1 MNADELRTRY
11 LRERVLTASPA
22 QRVVMLYDRLTLDL
36 TRAAAASVA
45 RPSEHI
51 DHALQIVAELR
62 ASLNDAIGQ
71 PGENLAAIYGYVL
84 RELIAVRGGDTAR
97 LAGVTEIVETLRY
110 AWTKIA
116 NQLASS
122 AADAA
127 PLAAGAWVS

>member
-36 TRAAAASVA
+36 TRAAAASAA

-62 ASLNDAIGQ
+62 ASLHDAVGQ
-71 PGENLAAIYGYVL
+71 PGENLAAIYGYLL

-116 NQLASS
+116 NELASS
-122 AADAA
+122 AAVAA

>member
-1 MNADELRTRY
+1 MNADELRTRD

-36 TRAAAASVA
+36 TRAAAGSAA
-45 RPSEHI
+45 RPNEHI

-62 ASLNDAIGQ
+62 ASLDESVGQ
-71 PGENLAAIYGYVL
+71 PGENLAAIYGYLL
-84 RELIAVRGGDTAR
+84 RELIAVRGGETAR
-97 LAGVTEIVETLRY
+97 LAGVTEIVETLRF

-116 NQLASS
+116 NQLSV
-122 AADAA
+122 DAA

>member
-1 MNADELRTRY
+1 MNTDELRTRY

-22 QRVVMLYDRLTLDL
+22 QRVAMLYDRLTLDL

-45 RPSEHI
+45 QPNEHI

-62 ASLNDAIGQ
+62 ASLDESVGQ
-71 PGENLAAIYGYVL
+71 LGENLAAIYGYLL

-97 LAGVTEIVETLRY
+97 LAGVTEIVETLRF

-116 NQLASS
+116 NELAP
-122 AADAA
+122 ADTA